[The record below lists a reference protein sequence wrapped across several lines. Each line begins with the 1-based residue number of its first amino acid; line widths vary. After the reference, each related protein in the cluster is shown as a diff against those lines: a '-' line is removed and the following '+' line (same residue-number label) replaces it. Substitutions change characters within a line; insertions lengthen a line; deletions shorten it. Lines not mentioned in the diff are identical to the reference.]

1 MLPYS
6 HIWDGLLKLASVTAL
21 VLLLMQLHFEER
33 IESLGLSSNAAVF
46 LFVVTVTAVWIA
58 VYRQGLSTIS
68 AWLYARVN
76 LGAPVTLSEARR
88 LARLFQLDLSF
99 KWIPLKEVRRL
110 PKSERRNALRMALNA
125 MEPSRKAMLL

>member
-6 HIWDGLLKLASVTAL
+6 HIWDFLLKLASMVILA
-21 VLLLMQLHFEER
+21 VLLVQLHFEER
-33 IESLGLSSNAAVF
+33 LEALGISSNTAVF
-46 LFVVTVTAVWIA
+46 LLVVAVTPVWIA
-58 VYRQGLSTIS
+58 IYRQGLSTIS

-76 LGAPVTLSEARR
+76 LGAPVTIGEARQ

-110 PKSERRNALRMALNA
+110 PKSQRRAALLTALNA
-125 MEPSRKAMLL
+125 MQPSRKAMLL